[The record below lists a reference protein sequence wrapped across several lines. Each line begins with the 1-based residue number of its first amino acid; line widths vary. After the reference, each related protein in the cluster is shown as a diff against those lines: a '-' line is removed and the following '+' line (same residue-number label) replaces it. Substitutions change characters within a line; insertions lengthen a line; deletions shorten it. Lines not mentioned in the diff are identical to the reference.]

1 MYRGV
6 FLPHNR
12 FLQLPIFEKMGIA
25 VVGAFV
31 VVIELY
37 GLAFYFGVD
46 LNYKM
51 NKAAQA
57 CFLKSTDP
65 RAIKI
70 LLSQDEY
77 NQILLKTRN

>member
-1 MYRGV
+1 M
-6 FLPHNR
+6 
-12 FLQLPIFEKMGIA
+12 EIA
-25 VVGAFV
+25 IIGALV

-37 GLAFYFGVD
+37 GLAFYFGVN

-51 NKAAQA
+51 SKAAQA

-70 LLSQDEY
+70 LLS
-77 NQILLKTRN
+77 